1 MKGAKERREA
11 LGSHGDELNRI
22 IKRGGYD
29 PSRS

>member
-1 MKGAKERREA
+1 MKGAERREA
-11 LGSHGDELNRI
+11 PGSYGYELNRI